1 MIVHVHLHLY
11 MYYMYVHV
19 YMYTTILGSRGS
31 SPRDK
36 EVPKVPAGAVKVLP
50 FSSDGARGGRA
61 GEGDRRTRSSGVTVE
76 KREDDSSSWDRY
88 KHTRHCIYKRTC
100 M

>member
-1 MIVHVHLHLY
+1 MIVH
-11 MYYMYVHV
+11 MYMYVHV
-19 YMYTTILGSRGS
+19 YTCMYTTILGSRGS

-61 GEGDRRTRSSGVTVE
+61 GEGDRWTRSSGVTVE

-88 KHTRHCIYKRTC
+88 KHTCIYVHVNIERKNLTL
-100 M
+100 